1 VSSLQEKTTARSG
14 SVKSEPDR
22 AVLVIAA
29 LLALAGIAICCA
41 TYLTEERAGYSQ
53 VGPRTVPF
61 ILAGAL
67 VVLGALTAIAGI
79 RGQFPKREKQDIPP
93 MLWVVGG
100 LAVQLLTMK
109 TVGFSLATGLLFA
122 AAARGFGRG
131 PLWMTIPIGIVFS
144 FIVWFIFAK
153 GLQLTLPAGPLEKL
167 F

>member
-1 VSSLQEKTTARSG
+1 MEEKNTARSG
-14 SVKSEPDR
+14 PDR

-29 LLALAGIAICCA
+29 LLMLAGIAVYWA
-41 TYLTEERAGYSQ
+41 TLYQPTTMGYSP
-53 VGPRTVPF
+53 VGARTVPF

-67 VVLGALTAIAGI
+67 VVLGVLTAIAAI

-93 MLWVVGG
+93 MLWVIGG

-109 TVGFSLATGLLFA
+109 TLGFSIATGLLFA

-144 FIVWFIFAK
+144 FVVWVIFAK

>member
-1 VSSLQEKTTARSG
+1 LSVEEKNAARS
-14 SVKSEPDR
+14 KPDR

-29 LLALAGIAICCA
+29 VLALAGLAVGLA
-41 TYLTEERAGYSQ
+41 TDHQQKMGGYSP
-53 VGPRTVPF
+53 VDARTVPF

-67 VVLGALTAIAGI
+67 VVLGALTAVAGI
-79 RGQFPKREKQDIPP
+79 RGDFPKRQKQDIPP
-93 MLWVVGG
+93 MLWLIGG

-109 TVGFSLATGLLFA
+109 TLGFSIATGLMFA

-131 PLWMTIPIGIVFS
+131 PLWRTIPIGIVFA
-144 FIVWFIFAK
+144 FLVWLVFVK